1 MKIEELQ
8 ENVLV
13 KNIKYGTVEHVLHL
27 GIMKINDEWVDSV
40 TYVGKCRNT
49 NRRRVFTKRLED
61 FLKEF
66 ELYEKNIFD

>member
-1 MKIEELQ
+1 MKREELQ

-13 KNIKYGTVEHVLHL
+13 KNIKHGTVEHVLHL
-27 GIMKINDEWVDSV
+27 GIMKIDDKWVDSV
-40 TYVGKCRNT
+40 TYTGKCRHT

-66 ELYEKNIFD
+66 EIYEKKIFD